1 MRLLFLQLWKKK
13 TVKVITKN
21 IGKIFVYNFE
31 KFKLKFSVIN
41 IDSVTADGPIT
52 NGIAI
57 RKNYKNNWI
66 YSLIFLL
73 TNLPFRSFFK

>member
-1 MRLLFLQLWKKK
+1 MKKK

-57 RKNYKNNWI
+57 RKNYKNN
-66 YSLIFLL
+66 
-73 TNLPFRSFFK
+73 